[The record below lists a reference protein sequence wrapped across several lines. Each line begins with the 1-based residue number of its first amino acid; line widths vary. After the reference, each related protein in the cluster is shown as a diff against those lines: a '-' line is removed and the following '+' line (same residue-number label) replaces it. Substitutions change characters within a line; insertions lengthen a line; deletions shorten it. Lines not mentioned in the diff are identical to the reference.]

1 MRTSFG
7 NGKMTSEDDRLL
19 GSVRRIIRAVD
30 LHSKR
35 LERETGLT
43 TPQVLVLRAIR
54 DLGEVTTARIAGQVN
69 LSQATVTT
77 IIDRLVSRGLIERY
91 RNVTDRRVVH
101 SRLTETGDA
110 ALAKAPPLLD
120 AIFLKALRDLPAGER
135 HAIVTEL
142 ERVAGLMRSEEHTS
156 ELQSLMRISYAV
168 FCWKKKKKH
177 TQ

>member
-1 MRTSFG
+1 MRTSVG

-110 ALAKAPPLLD
+110 ALA
-120 AIFLKALRDLPAGER
+120 
-135 HAIVTEL
+135 
-142 ERVAGLMRSEEHTS
+142 RSEEHTS
-156 ELQSLMRISYAV
+156 ELQSLIRISYAV
-168 FCWKKKKKH
+168 FC
-177 TQ
+177 

>member
-1 MRTSFG
+1 
-7 NGKMTSEDDRLL
+7 MTSEDDRLL

-77 IIDRLVSRGLIERY
+77 IVDRLVSRGLIERY

-135 HAIVTEL
+135 DAIVTAL
-142 ERVAGLMRSEEHTS
+142 ERVAGLMGPAASTEPAPLIDLGGMPAPLAS
-156 ELQSLMRISYAV
+156 PQDAA
-168 FCWKKKKKH
+168 
-177 TQ
+177 

>member
-1 MRTSFG
+1 MRTSVG

-77 IIDRLVSRGLIERY
+77 IVDRLVSRGLIERY

-101 SRLTETGDA
+101 SRLTATGDA

-120 AIFLKALRDLPAGER
+120 AI
-135 HAIVTEL
+135 
-142 ERVAGLMRSEEHTS
+142 RSEATPYELTS
-156 ELQSLMRISYAV
+156 IM
-168 FCWKKKKKH
+168 
-177 TQ
+177 

>member
-1 MRTSFG
+1 MRTSVG

-77 IIDRLVSRGLIERY
+77 IIDRLVSRG
-91 RNVTDRRVVH
+91 
-101 SRLTETGDA
+101 
-110 ALAKAPPLLD
+110 
-120 AIFLKALRDLPAGER
+120 
-135 HAIVTEL
+135 
-142 ERVAGLMRSEEHTS
+142 RSEERRVGKECVSTCRSRWSPYH
-156 ELQSLMRISYAV
+156 
-168 FCWKKKKKH
+168 
-177 TQ
+177 